1 MTLTESCVSNY
12 SNVYLTSRTKCIMQ
26 SKSKQGE
33 PKHEGGLALRVPSEP
48 FSVNES
54 LEPDDLDEHALVR
67 QS

>member
-12 SNVYLTSRTKCIMQ
+12 SSVYLTSRTKCIMQ
-26 SKSKQGE
+26 SKSK
-33 PKHEGGLALRVPSEP
+33 HEGGLSLRVPSEP

-54 LEPDDLDEHALVR
+54 LEPEDLDEHALVR